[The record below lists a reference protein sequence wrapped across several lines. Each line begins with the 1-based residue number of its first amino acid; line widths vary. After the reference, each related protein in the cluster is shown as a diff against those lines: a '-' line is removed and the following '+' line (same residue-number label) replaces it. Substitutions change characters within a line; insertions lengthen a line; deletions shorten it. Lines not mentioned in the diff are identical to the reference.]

1 MQTIPLARLPGKI
14 DESPDGE
21 IERKRTP
28 KHAEKPQPATPV
40 WTGQEYSRIPPGQYT
55 ASAVRVIT
63 PQYIRRWQRWSLGIC
78 FCPFAE
84 PDAEVT
90 LFLNLGKNM
99 VPKRG
104 SDFFRAWT
112 QANGEAPKK
121 GELMDPCVFLEGHVY
136 EIEIVDADVD
146 SDGNPKSD
154 AEVYSKVKRIVSVQ
168 RNQIARLGVVPIRNL
183 GRSGEE
189 S

>member
-1 MQTIPLARLPGKI
+1 MPTIPLARNRGKQVHA
-14 DESPDGE
+14 PDIE
-21 IERKRTP
+21 IECERTP
-28 KHAEKPQPATPV
+28 RSVEKPQAPTPV
-40 WTGQEYSRIPPGQYT
+40 WTGPEYPRILPGQYT

-84 PDAEVT
+84 PGVEVT

-121 GELMDPCVFLEGHVY
+121 GKPMDPRVFLEGQIY

-146 SDGNPKSD
+146 SDGKPKSD
-154 AEVYSKVKRIVSVQ
+154 AEIYSKVRRIVSVL
-168 RNQIARLGVVPIRNL
+168 RNQSVRPGVVPIRN
-183 GRSGEE
+183 
-189 S
+189 